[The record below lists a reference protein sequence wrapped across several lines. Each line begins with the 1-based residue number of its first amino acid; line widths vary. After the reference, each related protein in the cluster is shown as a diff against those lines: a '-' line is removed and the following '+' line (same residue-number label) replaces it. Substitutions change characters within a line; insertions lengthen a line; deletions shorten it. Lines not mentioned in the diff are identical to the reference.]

1 VARNI
6 EPVCKQCRRER
17 MKLFLKGER
26 CFTDKCSFDRRPYIP
41 GQHGQRRSKTTE
53 YARHLREKQKV
64 RRIYGVLEKQ
74 FAIYFEKADKAKGV
88 TGDNLLRLL
97 ERRLD
102 NVVHRIGF
110 AVTRRAGRQLVR
122 HNHVLVNGK
131 RVNVP
136 SYQVKP
142 GDEITV
148 RERSRKIEA
157 VKGALELQKNRGW
170 DSWLEVEPDNFKGIY
185 RQDPGAEDLQLQVEP
200 QLIVEYYSR

>member
-1 VARNI
+1 
-6 EPVCKQCRRER
+6 

>member
-1 VARNI
+1 MARNI